1 MLVIQQQAEANKLTF
16 IGWMDGWVDGLVDR
30 PATLWFRHALLVVCL
45 LSVELRN

>member
-16 IGWMDGWVDGLVDR
+16 IGWMDGLVDR